1 MRPYTQ
7 PAANPCADLPPEF
20 CEFSDIS
27 HVTKFLARLLVLLS
41 ENRISP
47 RRAAV
52 LSYIANS
59 ILSSLRAAQRQA
71 DSEPQE
77 LQIYWTGIPR
87 PERDLI
93 QIAEEQ
99 AASSNNRSPNSSH
112 RSEST
117 IPAYQEAPVPP
128 EPSPQQPAAKQA
140 VSMPPAAQTQQP
152 APEPPIGG
160 QPKPPS
166 KYMSYWDQLKVE
178 REAGRT

>member
-7 PAANPCADLPPEF
+7 PAANPLADLPPEL

-77 LQIYWTGIPR
+77 LQIDWTGIPR

-99 AASSNNRSPNSSH
+99 AAASNNPAHSSH
-112 RSEST
+112 RHEAA
-117 IPAYQEAPVPP
+117 IPVYQEAPVPP
-128 EPSPQQPAAKQA
+128 EPSPQQPAAKPA
-140 VSMPPAAQTQQP
+140 VSLPPAAQTQQP
-152 APEPPIGG
+152 APEPPSGG